1 MRRAL
6 RAYRLSPIGGAVV
19 LVLAAAILILAV
31 GPKQDEVP
39 AFVVIAVV
47 VTLICVRLTPT
58 WFGSAGGIAPA
69 TLEERRE
76 DLHPCEHDRD
86 AGEPTSEDAGQDA
99 AWLRER
105 ERYSRGE

>member
-47 VTLICVRLTPT
+47 IALICVRLTPT
-58 WFGSAGGIAPA
+58 WFGRAGVIAPA
-69 TLEERRE
+69 TLEERGE
-76 DLHPCEHDRD
+76 DFRPRGRGPD
-86 AGEPTSEDAGQDA
+86 AGEPPPEQDA
-99 AWLRER
+99 AWARER